1 MTMRILVALD
11 GSEPSLRAIDY
22 LLRLH
27 AAAGDLDVHLLNVQ
41 IPLESGHV
49 RMFISHE
56 DLQEYYREQGQAAL
70 KAGRERLEQ
79 AGIACTSH
87 VAVGHSAQTITQFA
101 RERGID
107 TIVMGSH
114 GHSGIGHLLL
124 GSVTSEVIRLADI
137 PVTVAK

>member
-22 LLRLH
+22 VLQLH
-27 AAAGDLDVHLLNVQ
+27 AAAGEMEVHLLNVQ

-49 RMFISHE
+49 RMFISHD

-70 KAGRERLEQ
+70 KEGRERLER
-79 AGIACTSH
+79 AGLSCTGH
-87 VAVGHSAQTITQFA
+87 VAVGHSAETIAHFA

-114 GHSGIGHLLL
+114 GHSGLGHLLL
-124 GSVTSEVIRLADI
+124 GSVTAEVIRLAEV

>member
-11 GSEPSLRAIDY
+11 GSEPSLKAIDY
-22 LLRLH
+22 VLRLH
-27 AAAGDLDVHLLNVQ
+27 AAVSDMEVHLLNVQ
-41 IPLESGHV
+41 VPLESGHV

-79 AGIACTSH
+79 AGLPCQVH
-87 VAVGHSAQTITQFA
+87 VAVGHSADTIAHFA
-101 RERGID
+101 RERGLD

-114 GHSGIGHLLL
+114 GHSSLGHLLL
-124 GSVTSEVIRLADI
+124 GSVTSEVIRLANV